1 MLKIRTLAIGLI
13 LLITANQ
20 KLIAQD
26 TDNELWTSIELAY
39 KLNKTFD
46 LEFRE
51 MLRLSDNLGEI
62 DQFYSQLGLG
72 IDLSKS
78 FEIMPAYRFTRDHDY
93 KGKIQGYESV
103 GRFQIDLRYKQK
115 INRVNLTYRFRYQN
129 KNYLTED
136 KQSEDALR
144 FKLRTRYN
152 IRNWKLDPILS
163 YEYFSEINKDV
174 ESNNRYRIT
183 LSTSY
188 KLKKSSR
195 LIFAYSY
202 EQDLGNPISSAVNS
216 FRIKY
221 AFDLN

>member
-1 MLKIRTLAIGLI
+1 MLKIRTLAVGLI

-93 KGKIQGYESV
+93 KGKIQG
-103 GRFQIDLRYKQK
+103 
-115 INRVNLTYRFRYQN
+115 
-129 KNYLTED
+129 
-136 KQSEDALR
+136 
-144 FKLRTRYN
+144 
-152 IRNWKLDPILS
+152 
-163 YEYFSEINKDV
+163 
-174 ESNNRYRIT
+174 
-183 LSTSY
+183 
-188 KLKKSSR
+188 
-195 LIFAYSY
+195 
-202 EQDLGNPISSAVNS
+202 
-216 FRIKY
+216 
-221 AFDLN
+221 